1 MTDIPHKR
9 FAFDTVFD
17 DRGGVAYTAP
27 KVKRSFTPEELEE
40 AKTEAYAEGE
50 KSAVARAEQAAA
62 NALRDIA
69 RGVEE
74 AFGALS
80 AVAHEHRT
88 GSAMLALACGRKIA
102 DAALEQFPEAPI
114 NAALTSLAR
123 EIEAQP
129 RITVRVAEHLV
140 ERTQASLEETA
151 HAIGYPGQIVAR
163 GDDTLA
169 PAAFTFDWGDGR
181 AAFDPDEATRRVAEA
196 LEAAIAAEGLHAESL
211 LHSSEG

>member
-9 FAFDTVFD
+9 FSFDTVFD

-40 AKTEAYAEGE
+40 AKVLAYAEGE

-74 AFGALS
+74 AFGALA

-102 DAALEQFPEAPI
+102 DAALEHFPEAPI

-129 RITVRVAEHLV
+129 RITVRVADHLV

-163 GDDTLA
+163 GDDSLP

-211 LHSSEG
+211 LHASEG